1 MTPSAVLPASI
12 PDSQLGLDASEIRIL
27 RQHQQIALSGSVANG
42 GKYFGIGFLFLFL
55 FFFLGYHENEMKD
68 GNEKKNHFWP
78 FLVLFKLH
86 PPVHEGLLC
95 PCSGF

>member
-42 GKYFGIGFLFLFL
+42 GKYLELGFYFYFYFFGFI
-55 FFFLGYHENEMKD
+55 MKM
-68 GNEKKNHFWP
+68 K
-78 FLVLFKLH
+78 
-86 PPVHEGLLC
+86 
-95 PCSGF
+95 